1 MNLKRFLL
9 LFVVTCL
16 TLAGGATVTTPAS
29 AQTSACNWPYDNNA
43 LTNGR
48 FESDTAAELL
58 NYQSGRRIALADHPC
73 GWGWGYE
80 VDNIHRVSLTVNRDP
95 NEYIIA
101 QWWVLPISQPT
112 GQAYLRRIYADNL
125 VEQPALENANQVTA
139 GWQFVEM
146 CLPPTTNPAKT
157 GETVYTLNFATNA
170 TPAPSEMVVTGLVLG
185 FSATGCEDE
194 PLYTGTTTPEPTAVL
209 TSTPTAT
216 ATPAITP
223 TATIAITATVTAIY
237 IISTIAPVPTLPAN
251 VGIPPVPT
259 LTPYPLLPPP
269 VYTTTTPITATLPLT
284 IPSFYADLPNLPS
297 PVTIG
302 NNLGVEAEIAW
313 PEWTVAD
320 GQQILVLPVS
330 VVSYIA
336 ESEWWEIINYG
347 IHVIIA
353 VLGLIR
359 ISTMF

>member
-1 MNLKRFLL
+1 MNLKRFLF
-9 LFVVTCL
+9 LFVVTTL
-16 TLAGGATVTTPAS
+16 TLAGGATVTTPAA
-29 AQTSACNWPYDNNA
+29 AQTAPLQCEWPVTGNLLPDGM
-43 LTNGR
+43 LT
-48 FESDTAAELL
+48 
-58 NYQSGRRIALADHPC
+58 SGNSSHWGNINPYLWGVVGAISDHPC
-73 GWGWGYE
+73 GYTNGLLY
-80 VDNIHRVSLTVNRDP
+80 
-95 NEYIIA
+95 
-101 QWWVLPISQPT
+101 
-112 GQAYLRRIYADNL
+112 GQADAIVNYDQSQDVLFSGWMLRNGDFTPEFQLRSRAYTSGVGYYDYGAEVIGDSA
-125 VEQPALENANQVTA
+125 PAGDWGFVQVCIPGAEYNNETYHLYINQFPV
-139 GWQFVEM
+139 GD
-146 CLPPTTNPAKT
+146 TTW
-157 GETVYTLNFATNA
+157 
-170 TPAPSEMVVTGLVLG
+170 TGLSLVPWQ
-185 FSATGCEDE
+185 CEPE
-194 PLYTGTTTPEPTAVL
+194 GTPTSTSEPTAVL

-216 ATPAITP
+216 GTVTPIP

-237 IISTIAPVPTLPAN
+237 IVSTIAPVPTLPASS
-251 VGIPPVPT
+251 VYYPPVPT

-269 VYTTTTPITATLPLT
+269 AYTTTTPITATLPLT